1 MKPHGLSLAL
11 SSGDPLWLGIAL
23 LVPATAVGWGVAFSA
38 LSRLRYA
45 RKRLIEQQDSAIA
58 EHYVEPPELP
68 IDGFPGSVLLLDT
81 LGALLQANQE
91 AVSQFGD
98 SIGAILRHPAA
109 RGALSAALRAE
120 ALVQDGAP
128 PVCSTTFTL
137 DVPIKRTMFV
147 ALRRIPG
154 AKRLNDRI
162 LVLLTDRSEAHAL
175 DRMRIDFVAHASH
188 ELRTPLASL
197 SGFIDALRN
206 GGASTDEAVRQQFL
220 DVMAQQSARMKR
232 LIDRLL
238 YLSRVQAHEHQKPQ
252 NIVEVSDLMALVLDE
267 VAPRFE
273 GEGYAL
279 KFDIE
284 DDLFIHADEDEL
296 VQVMLNL
303 IENALR
309 YGKYDDKLLTVTLMA
324 RRAAEQDDRWPTE
337 GGVVLS
343 VKDDGR
349 GMEAHHLPRLA
360 ERFYR
365 VVDAGQVGRTQGSGL
380 GLSIVRHIIDRHQ
393 GRMHM
398 ASAPN
403 QGTSCLVWLPPL
415 VGDAVVE
422 RVPGPSISVSSDEAE
437 LTDI

>member
-1 MKPHGLSLAL
+1 MAAQGLSHAL
-11 SSGDPLWLGIAL
+11 SSGDPLWFGIAL
-23 LVPATAVGWGVAFSA
+23 LAPCAVVGWGVA
-38 LSRLRYA
+38 LSSVRRS
-45 RKRLIEQQDSAIA
+45 RREQSPIIQHDMTPIEAHAD
-58 EHYVEPPELP
+58 VPDLP

-91 AVSQFGD
+91 AISQFGD

-120 ALVQDGAP
+120 LSVLDGVP

-137 DVPIKRTMFV
+137 DVPITRTMYV

-154 AKRLNDRI
+154 VKRQQDRI
-162 LVLLTDRSEAHAL
+162 LVLLTDRTEAHAL

-252 NIVEVSDLMALVLDE
+252 NVVEVSDLMAVVLDE

-309 YGKYDDKLLTVTLMA
+309 YGKKDDKILTVTLLA
-324 RRAAEQDDRWPTE
+324 RRAVEQDDRWPVE
-337 GGVVLS
+337 GGIVLS

-365 VVDAGQVGRTQGSGL
+365 VVDAEQAGRAQGAGL
-380 GLSIVRHIIDRHQ
+380 GLSIVRHIVDRHQ
-393 GRMHM
+393 GRMHI

-403 QGTSCLVWLPPL
+403 QGTSCLVWLPPPAGD
-415 VGDAVVE
+415 VGAD
-422 RVPGPSISVSSDEAE
+422 RLLNVSASASPEENE
-437 LTDI
+437 LTES

>member
-11 SSGDPLWLGIAL
+11 SSGDPLWFGIVLLTLAAL
-23 LVPATAVGWGVAFSA
+23 IGWGVAFST
-38 LSRLRYA
+38 LRRLRYVRGCLTA
-45 RKRLIEQQDSAIA
+45 QQEVMQNNRD
-58 EHYVEPPELP
+58 EELPELP
-68 IDGFPGSVLLLDT
+68 IDGFPGAVLLLDT
-81 LGALLQANQE
+81 LGALIQANRE

-120 ALVQDGAP
+120 AHAPEGTP

-137 DVPIKRTMFV
+137 DVPIKRTMFL
-147 ALRRIPG
+147 ALRHIPSS
-154 AKRLNDRI
+154 KRLNDRI
-162 LVLLTDRSEAHAL
+162 LVVLTDRSEAHAL
-175 DRMRIDFVAHASH
+175 DRMRIDFVTHASH

-206 GGASTDEAVRQQFL
+206 GGASTDDAVRQQFL

-252 NIVEVSDLMALVLDE
+252 NVVEVSDLMALVLDE

-279 KFDIE
+279 NFDIE

-309 YGKYDDKLLTVTLMA
+309 YGKHDDKTLTVTLLA
-324 RRAAEQDDRWPTE
+324 RRAIEQDDRWPTE

-365 VVDAGQVGRTQGSGL
+365 VVNAEQAKRAQGSGL

-403 QGTSCLVWLPPL
+403 QGTSCLVWLPPS
-415 VGDAVVE
+415 VGDVGAD
-422 RVPGPSISVSSDEAE
+422 RVSCSVGSASAE
-437 LTDI
+437 DGELAEV